1 MPILPILYAVSLAL
15 CFGGGVFYEWQDS
28 YNEIVRLQ
36 NEIEQTHQDSEK
48 LKNDANAF
56 ALLKKEQQQNTII
69 ELEERYY
76 DQIKANDNLHDQL
89 VTVQRMYRASNK
101 TSGCNRVSKANN
113 TSRSKENVSRESKL
127 ETNRVSEELDS
138 YLQSN
143 AVNIDR
149 LDQDKHY
156 LLNWIN
162 SIPKELIDET
172 TTNNK
177 IP

>member
-69 ELEERYY
+69 ELEER
-76 DQIKANDNLHDQL
+76 
-89 VTVQRMYRASNK
+89 S
-101 TSGCNRVSKANN
+101 
-113 TSRSKENVSRESKL
+113 
-127 ETNRVSEELDS
+127 
-138 YLQSN
+138 
-143 AVNIDR
+143 
-149 LDQDKHY
+149 
-156 LLNWIN
+156 
-162 SIPKELIDET
+162 
-172 TTNNK
+172 
-177 IP
+177 